1 MSSHTYRVV
10 EMVGT
15 SPDGVDAA
23 IANAVTVASQ
33 QFGEVSWF
41 EVVQIRGHIENGKV
55 AHHQVTLKIG
65 ARLGANEN

>member
-23 IANAVTVASQ
+23 IANAVAAATAQ
-33 QFGEVSWF
+33 LGEVGWY
-41 EVVQIRGHIENGKV
+41 EVVQIRGHVENGTV

-65 ARLGANEN
+65 ARLPE